1 MSITE
6 PKRSSLGK
14 EVGTSRGNDRI
25 SLLPDSLLC
34 HILSFLTWKE
44 AVSTSFLSSRWRD
57 PWKWVL
63 RLELDNYK
71 FPTDKACVDFISKFL
86 LNVKSLSEFNLF
98 IAYDNDL
105 SLYEPCLVEV
115 MKFKIQHFHVDNC
128 GSIGIPLTLSACE
141 SLVSLKLSGIRLNDF
156 ASLSL
161 PCLKIMDL
169 DSVIFAHDVVLGT
182 PRLEHLSL
190 KNCQFKSFEIK
201 RMSGSIKVHIDI
213 CFGLRHY
220 DLSERNIIYNFLKNF
235 SAVEDV
241 TLAESTLL
249 SIYFLRDMYP
259 LPKFHGLTTL
269 RATIWLGGCLILLPI
284 LLKSCPNLKRL
295 TLILSYDD
303 IEEAVT
309 GSLSRRLPICL
320 VSSIEYVEIETTIT
334 EEATEQEVVRY
345 FLGNA
350 TSLKKLVLRLDVSD
364 EKKHDPVLV
373 KQRFDSP
380 GRSNLCQ
387 FEVLLRSC
395 PQ

>member
-6 PKRSSLGK
+6 PKRKTISRLVTILFVHAPATRSSLGK

-259 LPKFHGLTTL
+259 LPKFS
-269 RATIWLGGCLILLPI
+269 WLDHSACHYM
-284 LLKSCPNLKRL
+284 
-295 TLILSYDD
+295 ILSYDD